1 MKKIDLSK
9 LQIEMLDGSIK
20 EYDFAKELAQ
30 VIFQNTQDIGEH
42 AFSMELYKNPI
53 VELTED
59 NKRIIKGYTDKYF
72 KAFAQIAVNKLLND
86 ENNKE

>member
-1 MKKIDLSK
+1 MTIDLSK
-9 LQIEMLDGSIK
+9 IQITMLDGK
-20 EYDFAKELAQ
+20 EIEYNFAKELAQ

-59 NKRIIKGYTDKYF
+59 NKRIIKDYTDKYF
-72 KAFAQIAVNKLLND
+72 KAFVKVAVNKIIEFNS
-86 ENNKE
+86 NV

>member
-1 MKKIDLSK
+1 
-9 LQIEMLDGSIK
+9 MLDGSIK

-42 AFSMELYKNPI
+42 AFSLELYKNPV

-59 NKRIIKGYTDKYF
+59 NKRIIKDYTNKYF
-72 KAFAQIAVNKLLND
+72 KAFVKVAVNKIIEFNSND
-86 ENNKE
+86 

>member
-1 MKKIDLSK
+1 
-9 LQIEMLDGSIK
+9 MLDGK
-20 EYDFAKELAQ
+20 EIEYNFAKELAQ

-59 NKRIIKGYTDKYF
+59 NKRIIKDYTDKYF
-72 KAFAQIAVNKLLND
+72 KAFVKVAVNKIIEFNSND
-86 ENNKE
+86 

>member
-1 MKKIDLSK
+1 MTIDLSK
-9 LQIEMLDGSIK
+9 LQITMLDGSIK

-59 NKRIIKGYTDKYF
+59 NKRIIKDYTDKYF
-72 KAFAQIAVNKLLND
+72 KAFVKVAVNKIIEFNSND
-86 ENNKE
+86 

>member
-1 MKKIDLSK
+1 MKVDLSK

-42 AFSMELYKNPI
+42 AFSLELYKNPV

-59 NKRIIKGYTDKYF
+59 NKRIIKDYTNKYF
-72 KAFAQIAVNKLLND
+72 KAFVKVSVNKIIEFNS
-86 ENNKE
+86 NV

>member
-1 MKKIDLSK
+1 MTVDLSK
-9 LQIEMLDGSIK
+9 LQIKMLDGSVK
-20 EYDFAKELAQ
+20 EYNFAKELAQ

-59 NKRIIKGYTDKYF
+59 NKRIIKDYTDKYF
-72 KAFAQIAVNKLLND
+72 KAFVKVAVNKIIEFNSND
-86 ENNKE
+86 

>member
-1 MKKIDLSK
+1 MKVDLSK

-42 AFSMELYKNPI
+42 AFSLELYKNPV

-59 NKRIIKGYTDKYF
+59 NKRIIKDYTNKYF
-72 KAFAQIAVNKLLND
+72 KAFVKVSVNELIG
-86 ENNKE
+86 E

>member
-1 MKKIDLSK
+1 MKVDLSK

-42 AFSMELYKNPI
+42 AFSLELYKNPV

-59 NKRIIKGYTDKYF
+59 NKRIIKDYTNKYF
-72 KAFAQIAVNKLLND
+72 KAFVKVAINELIGD
-86 ENNKE
+86 

>member
-1 MKKIDLSK
+1 MKKVDLSK
-9 LQIEMLDGSIK
+9 LQIKMLDGSVK
-20 EYDFAKELAQ
+20 EYNFAKELAQ

-59 NKRIIKGYTDKYF
+59 NKRIIKDYTDKYF
-72 KAFAQIAVNKLLND
+72 KAFVKVAVNKIIEFNSND
-86 ENNKE
+86 

>member
-1 MKKIDLSK
+1 MTVDLSK
-9 LQIEMLDGSIK
+9 LQIKMLDGSIK

-42 AFSMELYKNPI
+42 AFSLELYKNPV

-59 NKRIIKGYTDKYF
+59 NKRIIKDYTNKYF
-72 KAFAQIAVNKLLND
+72 KAFVKVSVNKIIEFNSND
-86 ENNKE
+86 

>member
-1 MKKIDLSK
+1 
-9 LQIEMLDGSIK
+9 MLDGSIK

-59 NKRIIKGYTDKYF
+59 NKRIIKDYTDKYF
-72 KAFAQIAVNKLLND
+72 KAFVKVAVNKIIEFNSND
-86 ENNKE
+86 

>member
-1 MKKIDLSK
+1 MTIDLSK
-9 LQIEMLDGSIK
+9 LQITMLDGK
-20 EYDFAKELAQ
+20 EIEYNFAKELAQ

-59 NKRIIKGYTDKYF
+59 NKRIIKDYTDKYF
-72 KAFAQIAVNKLLND
+72 KAFVKVAVNKIIEFNSND
-86 ENNKE
+86 

>member
-1 MKKIDLSK
+1 
-9 LQIEMLDGSIK
+9 MLDGSVK
-20 EYDFAKELAQ
+20 EYNFAKELAQ

-59 NKRIIKGYTDKYF
+59 NKRIIKDYTDKYF
-72 KAFAQIAVNKLLND
+72 KAFVKVAVNKIIEFNSND
-86 ENNKE
+86 

>member
-1 MKKIDLSK
+1 MKVDLSK

-59 NKRIIKGYTDKYF
+59 NKRIIKDYTDKYF
-72 KAFAQIAVNKLLND
+72 KAFVKVAVNKIIEFNSND
-86 ENNKE
+86 

>member
-1 MKKIDLSK
+1 MTIDLSK
-9 LQIEMLDGSIK
+9 LQITMLDGSVK
-20 EYDFAKELAQ
+20 EYNFAKELAQ

-59 NKRIIKGYTDKYF
+59 NKRIIKDYTDKYF
-72 KAFAQIAVNKLLND
+72 KAFVKVAVNKIIEFNSND
-86 ENNKE
+86 

>member
-1 MKKIDLSK
+1 MKVDLSK

-42 AFSMELYKNPI
+42 AFSLELYKNPV

-59 NKRIIKGYTDKYF
+59 NKRIIKDYTDKYF
-72 KAFAQIAVNKLLND
+72 KAFVKVAVNKIIEFNSND
-86 ENNKE
+86 